1 MTGNHILRILKST
14 WRIYGVAGCA
24 SHLKWVTWC
33 PKSDQSQLAGAQSR
47 WPLWNLWCRLGQQR
61 VSRFPRIMILTKT
74 DRGCAICFLAVWT
87 SLFNTTKDGGA
98 GSSVGRKIIPLFD
111 RLLVQGLVSCFVAIG
126 GCNFL
131 QIEDFQ
137 TLQVDI
143 IIYSYNIY
151 IIYTVI
157 NIITYYTVINNHIL
171 HVYIY
176 IIYDGIWLPQMME
189 IME

>member
-98 GSSVGRKIIPLFD
+98 GSSVGRKIIPYSTDCLS
-111 RLLVQGLVSCFVAIG
+111 RAWYHVLGVAIG

-151 IIYTVI
+151 I
-157 NIITYYTVINNHIL
+157 
-171 HVYIY
+171 
-176 IIYDGIWLPQMME
+176 
-189 IME
+189 